1 MKKVLK
7 FLGIFLLLLLIF
19 LIAAPFL
26 FKDKIIG
33 KIKEEANK
41 NLNAKFNF
49 SSLDLS
55 LIRSFPNLSV
65 NIENL
70 SIINIAPFEEDTLI
84 YAKTFGLTLDIMSVI
99 KGTEIKIKKIAID
112 DPVMNFLV
120 NKEGKANWDIAK
132 SSGESSKASEPS
144 SFKASLQKYSVTNGT
159 ILYKDLT
166 MPFMLKL
173 LGVNHTGSGDFT
185 QDIFILKTQSDIKF
199 ADMAYGGVKYIS
211 KAKADIQA
219 DLDMDMKNMKFTFKE
234 NKILLNELQLG
245 LNGWVAMP
253 DTNIDMD
260 LKFNAA
266 QSEFRNFLSLIPAVY
281 SENFKDL
288 KSSGTMKL
296 DGGIKGRYNAGSMPG
311 FNLNVNIDK
320 GMFKYPSLP
329 SSVANVFVDLK
340 IKNPDGIPDHTTINL
355 SRLHAEMN
363 GNPFD
368 AKLILKTPVS
378 DPDIDAFL
386 KGKIDLSGISK
397 FVPLEKGTTLSGLI
411 TSDLTAKG
419 RLSSIDQ
426 KRYDEFNASGNF
438 GITGM
443 NYSSKD
449 TKQPIAINTMQLAFN
464 PQHFLLSSF
473 IAKIG
478 KSDFNANGTL
488 DNVLAYAIKN
498 EKLTGNLNLNSKTI
512 DLNEFM
518 GTESAASGTTDTSQI
533 TPLDVPENIDFTLNA
548 SIGTLLYQNL
558 SIGNTK
564 GALVIKDKSIRM
576 KDVQM
581 QLMDGSMKLNGGYS
595 SVNIK
600 KPSIDF
606 SISVNDFDIQKTTS
620 SFQTIGKMAPIA
632 KNCMGKFSVDM
643 NMVSDLDQKMQP
655 VLKTLSGAGKLLSN
669 NVTVSNFPV
678 FNKVADV
685 LKMESWKKFVLP
697 SVNPSFKF
705 VNGRVYVDPFDINV
719 NGIKATVQGSNGF
732 DETIDY
738 TMATQIPRSSFGGA
752 ANSVLNNLVSSANSK
767 GANFNVG
774 DVVPVNIT
782 IGGTV
787 PNPKIGTDL
796 NKAGA
801 KAMDD
806 LKAKVKEEFETKK
819 AEAEARAKEEIE
831 KKKKEVSAKLDAEKQ
846 KLTGEAEKA
855 KKEAEAKAKAKTDSL
870 KKAAEK
876 KAKEELNKLN
886 PFKLK

>member
-1 MKKVLK
+1 MKKIFK
-7 FLGIFLLLLLIF
+7 FLGIFLLLLFIF
-19 LIAAPFL
+19 LLAAPFL
-26 FKDKIIG
+26 FKDKIIS

-70 SIINIAPFEEDTLI
+70 SIINLIPFEDDTLI
-84 YAKTFGLTLDIMSVI
+84 YAKNFGLTLDIMSVI
-99 KGTEIKIKKIAID
+99 RGSEIKIKKVSID

-120 NKEGKANWDIAK
+120 NKDGKANWDIAK
-132 SSGESSKASEPS
+132 TSGESAKTSEPS
-144 SFKASLQKYSVTNGT
+144 SFKATLQKYAISNGT
-159 ILYKDLT
+159 IVYNDLT

-173 LGVNHTGSGDFT
+173 QGVNHTGSGDFT
-185 QDIFILKTQSDIKF
+185 QDIFLLKTQSNINLT
-199 ADMAYGGVKYIS
+199 DMSYGGVKYIS

-219 DLDMDMKNMKFTFKE
+219 DLEMDMKNMKFTFKE
-234 NKILLNELQLG
+234 NKILLNELELG
-245 LNGWVAMP
+245 LNGWVSMP

-266 QSEFRNFLSLIPAVY
+266 KSEFRNFLSLIPSVY

-288 KSSGTMKL
+288 KSAGTMKL
-296 DGGIKGRYNAGSMPG
+296 DGGIKGRYNGRSMPG
-311 FNLNVNIDK
+311 FDLNVNLDK

-329 SSVANVFVDLK
+329 ASVENVFLDLK
-340 IKNPDGIPDHTTINL
+340 IKNPDGIPDHTFINL
-355 SRLHAEMN
+355 SRLHVEMN
-363 GNPFD
+363 SNPFD
-368 AKLILKTPVS
+368 AKLVLKTPVS
-378 DPDIDAFL
+378 DPNIDAFL
-386 KGKIDLSGISK
+386 KGKIDLAGISK
-397 FVPLEKGTTLSGLI
+397 FVPLEKGTTLSGII

-419 RLSSIDQ
+419 RLSSIEQ
-426 KRYDEFNASGNF
+426 KRYEEFNASGNF

-443 NYSSKD
+443 NYTSKD
-449 TKQPIAINTMQLAFN
+449 TKQPIAINTLQLAFN
-464 PQHFLLSSF
+464 PQHFVLSSF

-478 KSDFNANGTL
+478 KSDFSANGTL

-498 EKLTGNLNLNSKTI
+498 EKLKGNLNLNSRTI

-518 GTESAASGTTDTSQI
+518 GTETTGTTDSSQTTTI
-533 TPLDVPENIDFTLNA
+533 DVPENLDLTLNA
-548 SIGTLLYQNL
+548 SIGTLVYQNL
-558 SIGNTK
+558 TIENTK
-564 GALVIKDKSIRM
+564 GALIIKDKNIRM
-576 KDVQM
+576 NDVQM
-581 QLMDGSMKLNGGYS
+581 QLMDGSMTLNGGYS

-600 KPSIDF
+600 KPTFDF
-606 SISVNDFDIQKTTS
+606 SIRVKDFDIQKTTNT
-620 SFQTIGKMAPIA
+620 FQTIGKMAPIA
-632 KNCMGKFSVDM
+632 KHCSGKFSVDM
-643 NMVSDLDQKMQP
+643 SMLSDLDQKMQP
-655 VLKTLSGAGKLLSN
+655 VMKSLSGAGKLLAN

-678 FNKVADV
+678 FNKVSDV
-685 LKMESWKKFVLP
+685 LKMDSWKKFVMP

-705 VNGRVYVDPFDINV
+705 VNGRVYVEPFDINV

-796 NKAGA
+796 NKAGS
-801 KAMDD
+801 KAMDN
-806 LKAKVKEEFETKK
+806 LKEKAKEEFNAKK
-819 AEAEARAKEEIE
+819 AEAEAKAKEEIE
-831 KKKKEVSAKLDAEKQ
+831 KKKKEVTAKLESEKQ
-846 KLTGEAEKA
+846 KVFGEAEKA

-870 KKAAEK
+870 KRAAEK
-876 KAKEELNKLN
+876 KAKDEIKKFN
-886 PFKLK
+886 PFK